1 MPAVAT
7 DLTVIAGKTAY
18 WGIPVRATAFG
29 ETIVAEIDSWEM
41 TAAATSF
48 AAITAAAMYQT
59 DRHATSARTAITG
72 SGNTHDKHEYSLI
85 KNSGYTNKY

>member
-18 WGIPVRATAFG
+18 WKIPVWATAFG
-29 ETIVAEIDSWEM
+29 ETIVAEIDFWEM
-41 TAAATSF
+41 TAAAIIAGATAF

-72 SGNTHDKHEYSLI
+72 SGNTHDK
-85 KNSGYTNKY
+85 